1 MVWERPIASKKAN
14 KKSSKKPGK
23 TSSKTPSTKPAARP
37 PSCEMSYGSYVP
49 GAVTYEISIPE
60 SQLCTSSLGGA
71 PLPSGWTEHYD
82 ASSGGYFYVNGATNE
97 TTWDRPRP
105 LFAGTL

>member
-23 TSSKTPSTKPAARP
+23 TSSKTPSTKPAARRP
-37 PSCEMSYGSYVP
+37 PSCEMSCGSYVP

-82 ASSGGYFYVNGATNE
+82 ASKA
-97 TTWDRPRP
+97 
-105 LFAGTL
+105 